1 MESTAPDLSVREV
14 LRAPTTTEFAGVEA
28 FARRVT
34 HRFRPMADTGR
45 GYGDRLSAGIEARWT
60 LPRHLDG
67 LDVLDAQGFENMVHD
82 WQSRRGYDD
91 LAGEDR
97 GPFVI
102 PVDPVEDIG
111 GYTATDAV
119 IGRGRERLRA
129 VVPQARPTPRQSAPA
144 RERWR
149 NAGKGT
155 FSPYPAALG
164 NAGRIEGSLL
174 RFPEA
179 RAVAT
184 AGVSRALVVDDA
196 QGGSWGQV
204 APFAAAARS
213 AERTAG
219 EIVARS
225 QPAPTT
231 PVGLWLERAESTP
244 IATPTSAPSPRI
256 VPLFADRPALTTRAP
271 GRWQGN
277 TFAGVVHAPETPSQ
291 APGRLAQQFLDAP
304 PADGP
309 MLSSRAF
316 EALPG
321 YETEA
326 FTADRDFIAPMFATP
341 TVAPESTAA
350 EPAPRRRAP
359 TLVAPAPLPG
369 TPAAIAMRTPEQT
382 AATPAT
388 QPRTS
393 PTATTTARLATS
405 PLVIASPRVTSAVP
419 SLAVARAHTFQ
430 VSPALQAPLATTPS
444 DAAFPSLTR
453 AEFVPSATR
462 AAAAAESAPLA
473 RRLAAEADET
483 PALAQARFEVA
494 PRAPELWSGLDVSE
508 TTLVRP
514 TAGSSQAPA
523 SEGEPRGLA
532 LPGRARRHD
541 ARAPVSTRP
550 SARTILPSTAAPDR
564 PGGRA
569 SPARR
574 TPEVA
579 PAPMSRASIAQVV
592 LPALFNGRMGAVA
605 HGLIVPVS
613 VPRVSPAA
621 QAAERAVE
629 RLVSPT
635 AAAARADSTQTA
647 SAPKARTRIAAQLL
661 AGRDAPTEPG
671 GRSPRSAA
679 APLASYSETFVDS
692 ATARAT
698 QRFTLDAGLP
708 LASAP
713 QGHVAQGIVAADI
726 AELIAARFPTEED
739 GPWGPRVVLPGRDLA
754 LVEDAPTAE
763 LVQPTAERDTTPEVT
778 EGAQVR
784 PRRTPPAPQAQ
795 ERARAEATTAPTA
808 PTPRTPTLLTP
819 GRPGLPGALSP
830 SLANRT
836 SPAAALAAANRRV
849 DPATAVT
856 TVSGSPR
863 ANAAAPG
870 SRSSATQRPGT
881 TAPVGEKPKTRLAAA
896 LGLVESTPT
905 AQSPRP
911 TADAR
916 VELASPQT
924 WRATA
929 EAFGPAAVFAQLTLR
944 FGLRVEE
951 ATAVVRA
958 LTPKFG
964 GFAAADAAL
973 RMAPQSGAAP
983 TPAESRA
990 EALGRRPAGPSGFEP
1005 APLSVAVESRLA
1017 PATNRLVDELD
1028 RGTLVQAPTLGDA
1041 PVAAEPTTDAATRAT
1056 PLRSAS
1062 ATPPTDASTA
1072 RPQRGRPPLG
1082 EAPATPLARPA
1093 ALSAGYESA
1102 LSAGRPMAVLR
1113 VAGHTVLVP
1122 AAMAAALRQS
1132 GAEPA
1137 VLRALARAGS
1147 PALASLLAEDA
1158 PTAVFLEALGD
1169 REPAGDT
1176 TTAPGAV
1183 ESARSAGRAA
1193 GTTPSA
1199 SRSNTRNAA
1208 RLLAAAGFT
1217 EPRGLR
1223 PWPSAPSPRSTSAG
1237 AQRAHS
1243 NSGANTVRPTAP
1255 SGWDPPTLAS
1265 LVLPEGRTAS
1275 PEIGASA
1282 LPEAFRVGNL
1292 DRALVA
1298 FEQAA
1303 QRNPGAVMDAGGSG
1317 SGTAS
1322 TFLKA
1327 TGGTRS
1333 GRSAPGALATPTDR
1347 TPANVSTLSVGAADD
1362 RALVN
1367 PTTPTQSQPLFGNR
1381 GPNVTITTPSAPA
1394 SRVMVDTGAR
1404 RAGGSGPLKSE
1415 DGERPARQ
1423 AETGED
1429 ARHRLAEGQIEESLS
1444 PEELDKIAHEVIS
1457 QLKRQIELDAIRVG
1471 EDEWD

>member
-67 LDVLDAQGFENMVHD
+67 LDVLDALGFENMVHD

-102 PVDPVEDIG
+102 PVDPVEDVG
-111 GYTATDAV
+111 GYSATDALV
-119 IGRGRERLRA
+119 GRGRERLRA
-129 VVPQARPTPRQSAPA
+129 VLPQARPTPRQSAPA

-184 AGVSRALVVDDA
+184 AGATRALVVDDA
-196 QGGSWGQV
+196 QGGAWGQV

-231 PVGLWLERAESTP
+231 PVGLWLQRAESPRT
-244 IATPTSAPSPRI
+244 AAPAVAAKQSPRV
-256 VPLFADRPALTTRAP
+256 VPLFADRPGITTRAP

-277 TFAGVVHAPETPSQ
+277 TFAGVIHAPEAPSQ

-309 MLSSRAF
+309 MLSNRAF

-321 YETEA
+321 YETDA
-326 FTADRDFIAPMFATP
+326 FAADRDFIAPTFATP
-341 TVAPESTAA
+341 AIAPESTTA
-350 EPAPRRRAP
+350 ETAPRRRTPA
-359 TLVAPAPLPG
+359 VSPAPLPG
-369 TPAAIAMRTPEQT
+369 TPAAIAMR
-382 AATPAT
+382 APAPSPT
-388 QPRTS
+388 SAPAQPR
-393 PTATTTARLATS
+393 PNPATTTSARLATS
-405 PLVIASPRVTSAVP
+405 PLVLAS
-419 SLAVARAHTFQ
+419 AHTPATTPTAPGSRATSFQ
-430 VSPALQAPLATTPS
+430 VSPALQAPLTTTS
-444 DAAFPSLTR
+444 TDAAFPSLTR

-494 PRAPELWSGLDVSE
+494 PRAPELWSGLDVSD

-514 TAGSSQAPA
+514 SAASPQAPA
-523 SEGEPRGLA
+523 SEGEPRRLA
-532 LPGRARRHD
+532 LPGRARRSES
-541 ARAPVSTRP
+541 RTPISTRP
-550 SARTILPSTAAPDR
+550 SARAMLPSTAAPDR
-564 PGGRA
+564 PGGRT
-569 SPARR
+569 SPVRR
-574 TPEVA
+574 SPEAA

-592 LPALFNGRMGAVA
+592 LPALFDGRMGAVA

-613 VPRVSPAA
+613 APRVSPAA

-629 RLVSPT
+629 RILSPT
-635 AAAARADSTQTA
+635 AAAARAESTQPTA
-647 SAPKARTRIAAQLL
+647 APRTRTRVAAQLL
-661 AGRDAPTEPG
+661 AGRDAPAEPG
-671 GRSPRSAA
+671 GRSPRSAIATPA

-726 AELIAARFPTEED
+726 ADLIAARFPTEED

-763 LVQPTAERDTTPEVT
+763 LVQPTVERDGTPAVAEGT
-778 EGAQVR
+778 EAR
-784 PRRTPPAPQAQ
+784 PRRTAAAAPASQSAAPAP
-795 ERARAEATTAPTA
+795 TTQPT
-808 PTPRTPTLLTP
+808 RTPTLLTP

-836 SPAAALAAANRRV
+836 SPAAALATATRRAESTAALV
-849 DPATAVT
+849 APT
-856 TVSGSPR
+856 PR
-863 ANAAAPG
+863 AKATTPGTRPAP
-870 SRSSATQRPGT
+870 AQRPGID
-881 TAPVGEKPKTRLAAA
+881 APVTAKSSTRLAAS
-896 LGLVESTPT
+896 LGLVESTRAT
-905 AQSPRP
+905 RP
-911 TADAR
+911 ARPAADPS
-916 VELASPQT
+916 VQLASPQA

-958 LTPKFG
+958 LDPKFA

-983 TPAESRA
+983 TPPESRA
-990 EALGRRPAGPSGFEP
+990 EGIGQRPSAPGGFEP
-1005 APLSVAVESRLA
+1005 APLSVAVESRIS
-1017 PATNRLVDELD
+1017 PATNRLADELD
-1028 RGTLVQAPTLGDA
+1028 RGALVQAPTPGEA
-1041 PVAAEPTTDAATRAT
+1041 PAAAEATTDATTRAAAPRSTSALPGADT
-1056 PLRSAS
+1056 P
-1062 ATPPTDASTA
+1062 TA
-1072 RPQRGRPPLG
+1072 RPQRGRPALG
-1082 EAPATPLARPA
+1082 EAPVTPLTRPA
-1093 ALSAGYESA
+1093 ALAAGYESA

-1113 VAGHTVLVP
+1113 VAGHMVLVP

-1158 PTAVFLEALGD
+1158 PTAVFLEALGG
-1169 REPAGDT
+1169 REPAGDAT
-1176 TTAPGAV
+1176 AAPGAM
-1183 ESARSAGRAA
+1183 ESGRSAGVRA
-1193 GTTPSA
+1193 GTTPA
-1199 SRSNTRNAA
+1199 TSRSNARNAA

-1223 PWPSAPSPRSTSAG
+1223 PWPSAPSPRSTPAT
-1237 AQRAHS
+1237 APRA
-1243 NSGANTVRPTAP
+1243 SGTSSSDTYRPAPP

-1322 TFLKA
+1322 TFLKG
-1327 TGGTRS
+1327 TGGARS
-1333 GRSAPGALATPTDR
+1333 GRSAPGTLATPTDR
-1347 TPANVSTLSVGAADD
+1347 TPANVSTLSVGAAND

-1415 DGERPARQ
+1415 DGERPTRQ

>member
-82 WQSRRGYDD
+82 WQSRPGYDD

-102 PVDPVEDIG
+102 PVDPVEDVG
-111 GYTATDAV
+111 GYSATDALV
-119 IGRGRERLRA
+119 GRGRERLRA

-184 AGVSRALVVDDA
+184 AGTTRALVVDDTR
-196 QGGSWGQV
+196 GGSWGQV

-213 AERTAG
+213 AERAAG

-231 PVGLWLERAESTP
+231 PVGLWLERAEP
-244 IATPTSAPSPRI
+244 ARPAAATPAQAPRV
-256 VPLFADRPALTTRAP
+256 VPLFADRPAMTTRAP

-309 MLSSRAF
+309 MLSNRAF

-321 YETEA
+321 YETDA
-326 FTADRDFIAPMFATP
+326 FSADRDFIAPTFAPAGPAAEP
-341 TVAPESTAA
+341 TTA
-350 EPAPRRRAP
+350 EPAPRRRAAS
-359 TLVAPAPLPG
+359 LAQSAPLPG
-369 TPAAIAMRTPEQT
+369 TPAALAMRAPTTVATARNTPVRAPG
-382 AATPAT
+382 AAT
-388 QPRTS
+388 TS
-393 PTATTTARLATS
+393 ARLATS
-405 PLVIASPRVTSAVP
+405 PLVIAATAVP
-419 SLAVARAHTFQ
+419 AVGRTASAARMPQFQ
-430 VSPALQAPLATTPS
+430 VSPALDAPLTSAPS
-444 DAAFPSLTR
+444 NAAFPSLTR
-453 AEFVPSATR
+453 AEFLPSATR
-462 AAAAAESAPLA
+462 AAAAAESTPLA

-483 PALAQARFEVA
+483 PAMAQARFEVA
-494 PRAPELWSGLDVSE
+494 PRAPELWSGLDVAD

-514 TAGSSQAPA
+514 TTSAPQAA
-523 SEGEPRGLA
+523 STEGEPRGLA
-532 LPGRARRHD
+532 LPARARRTES
-541 ARAPVSTRP
+541 RAPVSTRP
-550 SARTILPSTAAPDR
+550 SARALLPSTAAPDR

-569 SPARR
+569 STARR
-574 TPEVA
+574 LPEAA

-592 LPALFNGRMGAVA
+592 LPALFDGRMGAVA

-613 VPRVSPAA
+613 APRVSPAA

-629 RLVSPT
+629 RILSPT
-635 AAAARADSTQTA
+635 AAAARADASPTP
-647 SAPKARTRIAAQLL
+647 SAPRTRTRVAAQLL
-661 AGRDAPTEPG
+661 SGRDAPVEPG
-671 GRSPRSAA
+671 GRAPRPAA
-679 APLASYSETFVDS
+679 AVATPLASYSETFVDS

-713 QGHVAQGIVAADI
+713 EGHVAQGLVAADI
-726 AELIAARFPTEED
+726 ADLIAARFPTEED

-763 LVQPTAERDTTPEVT
+763 LVQPTPEREASPAVAEGPE
-778 EGAQVR
+778 VR
-784 PRRTPPAPQAQ
+784 PRRTPAAAPPSDS
-795 ERARAEATTAPTA
+795 ARPTVTTEPT
-808 PTPRTPTLLTP
+808 RTPTLLTP
-819 GRPGLPGALSP
+819 GRPGLPGVLSP
-830 SLANRT
+830 SLAART
-836 SPAAALAAANRRV
+836 LPAAATAAALRRAASAV
-849 DPATAVT
+849 VGPTPVLPARASATA
-856 TVSGSPR
+856 PM
-863 ANAAAPG
+863 P
-870 SRSSATQRPGT
+870 
-881 TAPVGEKPKTRLAAA
+881 RLAAQRPSA
-896 LGLVESTPT
+896 TPVTAKSEKHLAASLGLVEPT
-905 AQSPRP
+905 ATATPARP
-911 TADAR
+911 AADAHVR
-916 VELASPQT
+916 LDAPQA

-944 FGLRVEE
+944 FGLRIEE

-958 LTPKFG
+958 LDPKFG

-983 TPAESRA
+983 AAPESTTRA
-990 EALGRRPAGPSGFEP
+990 GSADPRPATPSAFEP

-1041 PVAAEPTTDAATRAT
+1041 PATEASAVAATPGAPARSAAATPGMDT
-1056 PLRSAS
+1056 PA
-1062 ATPPTDASTA
+1062 A
-1072 RPQRGRPPLG
+1072 RPQRGRPGRG
-1082 EAPATPLARPA
+1082 EAPVTPLTLPA
-1093 ALSAGYESA
+1093 ALAAGYESA

-1158 PTAVFLEALGD
+1158 PSAVLLEAFGGHESPGD
-1169 REPAGDT
+1169 AATPPGVTESGRTSGRPAGANT
-1176 TTAPGAV
+1176 
-1183 ESARSAGRAA
+1183 
-1193 GTTPSA
+1193 SA
-1199 SRSNTRNAA
+1199 SRSRARNTA

-1223 PWPSAPSPRSTSAG
+1223 PWQSAPSPRSTPAG
-1237 AQRAHS
+1237 AQRTSAS
-1243 NSGANTVRPTAP
+1243 SATATYRPTPP

-1303 QRNPGAVMDAGGSG
+1303 QRNPGALVESGSTG

-1322 TFLKA
+1322 TFLKG
-1327 TGGTRS
+1327 TGGARS
-1333 GRSAPGALATPTDR
+1333 GRSAPGTLATPTDR
-1347 TPANVSTLSVGAADD
+1347 TPANLSTLSAGAADD
-1362 RALVN
+1362 RALVS
-1367 PTTPTQSQPLFGNR
+1367 PATPTQSQPLFGNR